1 VRDERERVVG
11 EVNSV
16 SACREVKM
24 KGEEI
29 RVRELR
35 VPIASRR
42 DHLEVVL
49 DAEAEEVLRRK
60 VERKE
65 ARVVSRSSEVLKYL
79 KDIVCRMKT
88 TNEARGVIPGGTWYM
103 RSRPTLHTLTCSS
116 VGGLVP

>member
-1 VRDERERVVG
+1 MRDARERVVG

-49 DAEAEEVLRRK
+49 DVEAEEVLRRK

-88 TNEARGVIPGGTWYM
+88 TNEARGPAMVYEEQTDTPHADLLERWWT
-103 RSRPTLHTLTCSS
+103 
-116 VGGLVP
+116 VP